1 VLLDGAV
8 VAEGICSTR
17 GAGGGGGGR
26 FGFGIGLN
34 GVLGIGFNG
43 VAFCTGATGHQMVLQ
58 SEVKP
63 ERLVEILLI
72 FAVLH
77 RLPCHLFKIALEA
90 LIPLHK
96 EKDNWELYLQNMD

>member
-1 VLLDGAV
+1 MVLLFV
-8 VAEGICSTR
+8 P
-17 GAGGGGGGR
+17 
-26 FGFGIGLN
+26 
-34 GVLGIGFNG
+34 
-43 VAFCTGATGHQMVLQ
+43 GATGHQMVLQ

-77 RLPCHLFKIALEA
+77 RLPCHLCKFALEA